1 VKDVY
6 HLRNP
11 VKRVAFMPKLVVH
24 SGSPQAREYEL
35 KAGAN
40 SVGRDDDND
49 FTIDDPSVSSF
60 HAQIIMDGSS
70 VSIKDLGSTNGT
82 FVLHSQVKEGVIQPG
97 QFIRLGNVF
106 LVFKA
111 DSPASRLAPGD
122 APAVIPTA
130 AAPNAWQQART
141 AGSTS
146 VPSGSGLKITGLN
159 KTTAAAPPPISVTPP
174 PPLVPTAAPPARA
187 MTTEQELAEPPSG
200 KTACKFH
207 PKTAGEW
214 LCRKCNELFCTVCVT
229 TKRTSEGTGIF
240 CRKCGSACVPV
251 KVKLV
256 APKEKPR
263 KKYSDGV
270 ILFRSLAFGFMGAL
284 LSALVWTGLSWVFG
298 VDVPFIFC
306 VLAAVICGYAVK
318 LGSLDTPGALFST
331 IAVIFCVIGSGLGK
345 VGMLAV
351 THLTIFTYTSALTSV
366 LGLVLGIYLAWKIG
380 GGDT

>member
-1 VKDVY
+1 
-6 HLRNP
+6 
-11 VKRVAFMPKLVVH
+11 MPKLVVH
-24 SGSPQAREYEL
+24 SGKPQTHDFEL
-35 KAGAN
+35 TAGMN
-40 SVGRDDDND
+40 TLGRDVAND

-60 HAQIIMDGSS
+60 HAQIIVDGSS

-82 FVLHSQVKEGVIQPG
+82 FILHSQVNEGVIQPG
-97 QFIRLGNVF
+97 QFIRLGNVY
-106 LVFKA
+106 LVFEA
-111 DSPASRLAPGD
+111 DSPASMVVPGG
-122 APAVIPTA
+122 APAVIPTVA
-130 AAPNAWQQART
+130 VPNAWQQART

-146 VPSGSGLKITGLN
+146 VPSGGGLKITGLN
-159 KTTAAAPPPISVTPP
+159 PVTAAAT
-174 PPLVPTAAPPARA
+174 PPARA
-187 MTTEQELAEPPSG
+187 TTTEQGLAEPPAG

-214 LCRKCNELFCTVCVT
+214 LCRKCDELFCSVCVI

-240 CRKCGSACVPV
+240 CRKCGSACVAV

-284 LSALVWTGLSWVFG
+284 LSALVWTGLSWLMG

-318 LGSLDTPGALFST
+318 FGSLDTPGALFSA
-331 IAVIFCVIGSGLGK
+331 IAVVCCIIGSILGK

-351 THLTIFTYTSALTSV
+351 THLTMFTLTSALTSV
-366 LGLVLGIYLAWKIG
+366 LGLLLSFWLAWRIG
-380 GGDT
+380 GGDS